1 MNEHI
6 VSFIK
11 LIVLVNEQNCLWTMV
26 SLKNNY
32 EQWMNIL
39 YRYEIKNDI
48 FSKLK
53 KKNKNERF
61 IDKSNG

>member
-1 MNEHI
+1 
-6 VSFIK
+6 
-11 LIVLVNEQNCLWTMV
+11 
-26 SLKNNY
+26 
-32 EQWMNIL
+32 MNIL